1 VGQNGA
7 EYHGDL
13 TKAVTHLIV
22 ANPSGKKY
30 EHAVN
35 WKMNIVS
42 LEWFEQSLQRGMVL
56 DESRYNPTLPVEE
69 RGKGAWDRIQ
79 ARTPVIGKRTR
90 DVDQGQAM
98 NPLKRKLRRS
108 ASTKFGTQSDALWAG
123 ITSASFTPD
132 RNEEDDWKDDAPG
145 PHQTTP
151 RGSTPTAHAKEFL
164 SHHANVKPE
173 AHAAAEPAET
183 DTTHADAGTHAGIF
197 QGRIVVPH
205 AFDQEKVGSGF
216 VFARVCAT
224 NITAR
229 QAFCES
235 ISRTTVRACSASM
248 SSITLSQTI

>member
-13 TKAVTHLIV
+13 TKAVTHLI
-22 ANPSGKKY
+22 AAHPSGKKY

-56 DESRYNPTLPVEE
+56 DESRYNPTLPAEQ

-79 ARTPVIGKRTR
+79 ARTPVIGKRIR
-90 DVDQGQAM
+90 DVDQAQAV

-123 ITSASFTPD
+123 ITSAGFTPD

-145 PHQTTP
+145 PHQITP

-164 SHHANVKPE
+164 SHHANVESE
-173 AHAAAEPAET
+173 AHAAAESAET
-183 DTTHADAGTHAGIF
+183 DTTHPDAGTHAGIF

-205 AFDQEKVGSGF
+205 AFDQEKVGSDF
-216 VFARVCAT
+216 VFA
-224 NITAR
+224 
-229 QAFCES
+229 
-235 ISRTTVRACSASM
+235 
-248 SSITLSQTI
+248 